1 MKRPAR
7 PALWIGAAVVLLA
20 LAAAWWWHG
29 RAPAPEWRLAPVT
42 RGPVEVSV
50 TATGAVE
57 AVTTVLVGTQVSG
70 VVASMHADFNSHVK
84 KGEVIARIDTTLLH
98 AALVDARSG
107 LERATAQ
114 ERQTAAERDR
124 ARGLF
129 ARDLIS
135 RSEVEAAEAEAR
147 VAAANLSSARAGLDR
162 ARINLRY
169 AIIQSPIDGI
179 VLDRAVDP
187 GQTVAASL
195 NAPTLFTIAGDL
207 RQMRVRAAVDE
218 ADIGKVR
225 EGQAA
230 TFTVDAYP
238 DTVFSGSVEQVRL
251 QPKVTQN
258 VVTYDVILRAENPDL
273 KLMPGMTANLTIV
286 TERRDD
292 VLRAPA
298 AALRFVP
305 PIADDANERPKRD
318 TAKPSGMRGAGAGS
332 EHRREHAAGAR
343 RGRVYVLDN
352 GKPKAVRVQ
361 VGISDG
367 SQVEIE
373 GPLQPGAQVIVGLV
387 GATSAAN
394 PAAGSPFGMK
404 PRGMGGQGGGRR

>member
-1 MKRPAR
+1 MKRR
-7 PALWIGAAVVLLA
+7 TLWIGALIALLLA
-20 LAAAWWWHG
+20 IAAAWWWRG
-29 RAPAPEWRLAPVT
+29 RAPEPEWRTAPVT
-42 RGPVEVSV
+42 RGPVEVSI

-70 VVASMHADFNSHVK
+70 VVASMYADFNSHVT

-107 LERATAQ
+107 LERAEAQ
-114 ERQTAAERDR
+114 ARQSAAERDR
-124 ARGLF
+124 SRGLF
-129 ARDLIS
+129 ARDLIA
-135 RSEVEAAEAEAR
+135 RSELETAEADAR

-169 AIIQSPIDGI
+169 AIIEAPIDGI

-195 NAPTLFTIAGDL
+195 NAPTLFTLAGDL

-230 TFTVDAYP
+230 TFVVDAYP
-238 DTVFSGSVEQVRL
+238 DTVFSGTVEQVRL

-258 VVTYDVILRAENPDL
+258 VVTYDVILHAENPDL
-273 KLMPGMTANLTIV
+273 RLMPGMTANLTIV
-286 TERRDD
+286 VDRRDD

-305 PIADDANERPKRD
+305 PEEAGVAPRRNADDTVRRF
-318 TAKPSGMRGAGAGS
+318 AGAG
-332 EHRREHAAGAR
+332 HRAGGGA
-343 RGRVYVLDN
+343 RGRVYALEN
-352 GKPKAVRVQ
+352 GKPKAVRVK
-361 VGISDG
+361 VGITDG

-373 GPLQPGAQVIVGLV
+373 GALQPGAELVVGQS
-387 GATSAAN
+387 GTTTRAGG
-394 PAAGSPFGMK
+394 AAGAPFGMR
-404 PRGMGGQGGGRR
+404 PRGGGRR